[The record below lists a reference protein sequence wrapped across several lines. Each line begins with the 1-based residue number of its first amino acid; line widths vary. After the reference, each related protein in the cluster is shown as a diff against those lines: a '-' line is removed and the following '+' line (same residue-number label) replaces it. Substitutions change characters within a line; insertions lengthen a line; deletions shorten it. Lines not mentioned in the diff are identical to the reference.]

1 MLTKTESGS
10 LKSKLLGIV
19 TARDIQFRDPS
30 TPLVEV
36 MTRDLVT
43 APLGVTLEEANR
55 ILRDSKKGKLP
66 IENETG
72 DLVPLLDRSD

>member
-55 ILRDSKKGKLP
+55 ILL
-66 IENETG
+66 
-72 DLVPLLDRSD
+72 